1 MRENLAVS
9 QGAVAALLCLH
20 LLLSCVKSYLG
31 EMETNND
38 PVCCTSL
45 LCVFFHLAVVSLV
58 VLLLLGCK
66 LSGQG
71 QRSTVSVKY
80 CMHCHGV

>member
-1 MRENLAVS
+1 MRENLAES

-38 PVCCTSL
+38 AVCCTSL
-45 LCVFFHLAVVSLV
+45 LCVFFYLAVVSLV
-58 VLLLLGCK
+58 VLLGCK